1 MLLLFFAHSMER
13 IYNGFE
19 TDLERR
25 KNEGRT
31 KDVIWC
37 FFDWCNTLKM
47 KK

>member
-25 KNEGRT
+25 RRQDKGCNM
-31 KDVIWC
+31 VL
-37 FFDWCNTLKM
+37 FDWCNTLEM